1 MADKKAGATE
11 PVTVSGTKIVKK
23 AEAAIIFKAN
33 KPLDKGEFELLSD
46 MVKHE
51 NEKTGLKIVLM
62 PFSCDVVEG
71 SGS

>member
-1 MADKKAGATE
+1 MANKKEEPTAVPGTE
-11 PVTVSGTKIVKK
+11 VAKVADT
-23 AEAAIIFKAN
+23 AIIFKA
-33 KPLDKGEFELLSD
+33 KRPLDKGEFELLSD

-71 SGS
+71 GS

>member
-1 MADKKAGATE
+1 MAEKKADAAEPAAVPGTE
-11 PVTVSGTKIVKK
+11 VAKK
-23 AEAAIIFKAN
+23 TEAAIIFKAN

-51 NEKTGLKIVLM
+51 SEKTGLKIVLM

-71 SGS
+71 GS